1 MKDDD
6 YVKFCLKCGWND
18 SDVGCTSPQGEDVFQ
33 CELYRHYHPEEVE
46 EFESMIGRKESD
58 KSYA

>member
-18 SDVGCTSPQGEDVFQ
+18 SDIGCTSPQGEDVF
-33 CELYRHYHPEEVE
+33 
-46 EFESMIGRKESD
+46 
-58 KSYA
+58 